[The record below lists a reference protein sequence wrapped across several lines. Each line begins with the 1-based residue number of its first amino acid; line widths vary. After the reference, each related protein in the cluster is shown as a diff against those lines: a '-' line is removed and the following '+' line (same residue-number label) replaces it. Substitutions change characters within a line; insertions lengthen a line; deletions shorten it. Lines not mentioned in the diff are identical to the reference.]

1 MSLDIIE
8 LWVRWLGASASLA
21 TIAIALVRV
30 FQSLRRPAG
39 RQERSARFAVRSPV
53 LVVKAAICFAAG
65 ILLWHPLGIHL
76 GSWQRVVLLA
86 MGSVLLF
93 GGLALYLWG
102 LRSLSRMF
110 GPASAFGVRLHEGHR
125 LVTTGPYR
133 YVRHPM
139 YFGIVSAAIGSLLLY
154 RMWTTLCLA
163 AAVFALMMRARREE
177 KVLAQEFGSQW
188 EVYSSS
194 VPGWLP
200 WSGVKKGHGV

>member
-1 MSLDIIE
+1 
-8 LWVRWLGASASLA
+8 
-21 TIAIALVRV
+21 
-30 FQSLRRPAG
+30 
-39 RQERSARFAVRSPV
+39 
-53 LVVKAAICFAAG
+53 
-65 ILLWHPLGIHL
+65 
-76 GSWQRVVLLA
+76 
-86 MGSVLLF
+86 
-93 GGLALYLWG
+93 
-102 LRSLSRMF
+102 
-110 GPASAFGVRLHEGHR
+110 
-125 LVTTGPYR
+125 
-133 YVRHPM
+133 M